1 MVFDSGMQELLIKL
15 VVSTIVGFIIGAER
29 EYRNKSA
36 GLRTIMLICLG
47 STMFTIISFENSHA
61 TEVGRIASNIVT
73 GIGFLGAGAIM
84 RDGLSVSGL
93 TTASTIWV
101 AAAVGMA
108 VGVAQYEMA
117 AMAVGIVMIVL
128 ILFSYLQK
136 FMDRLHRTIDLHVV
150 FKIQENDIEGFES
163 RLKKLGL
170 RYQRKKE
177 CRREY
182 DVKYQ
187 YELAGKS
194 RNIETLINYL
204 ISQKD
209 KVKSFEY

>member
-1 MVFDSGMQELLIKL
+1 MLFDSHTEETIVKL

-47 STMFTIISFENSHA
+47 STIFTMISFENSHE

-84 RDGLSVSGL
+84 RDGLSISGL
-93 TTASTIWV
+93 TTASAIWV
-101 AAAVGMA
+101 AAALGMA
-108 VGVAQYEMA
+108 VGAGQFQLTIIAVAL
-117 AMAVGIVMIVL
+117 VL
-128 ILFSYLQK
+128 VVLVLFTYLQK
-136 FMDRLHRTIDLHVV
+136 FVDRIHRTIDLHVV
-150 FKIQENDIEGFES
+150 FKIEHSDIADFEA
-163 RLKKLGL
+163 KLQKLNL

-177 CRREY
+177 FRREH

-187 YELAGKS
+187 YELAGKAE
-194 RNIETLINYL
+194 NIDRLIQYL
-204 ISQKD
+204 ISKKD
-209 KVKSFEY
+209 KIKSFEY

>member
-1 MVFDSGMQELLIKL
+1 MVIDSHMEETLIKL

-36 GLRTIMLICLG
+36 GLRTITLICLG
-47 STMFTIISFENSHA
+47 STIFTIISLENSHA

-73 GIGFLGAGAIM
+73 GIGFLGAGAIL

-101 AAAVGMA
+101 AAAVGMS
-108 VGVAQYEMA
+108 VGAGQFEMT
-117 AMAVGIVMIVL
+117 AMAVGIVMVVL
-128 ILFSYLQK
+128 VLFSYLQR
-136 FMDRLHRTIDLHVV
+136 FLDRVHKTIDLHVV
-150 FKIQENDIEGFES
+150 FKIEYSDADDFEDK
-163 RLKKLGL
+163 LKKLKL
-170 RYQRKKE
+170 RFVRKKE

-182 DVKYQ
+182 DVQYQ
-187 YELAGKS
+187 YELAGSAK
-194 RNIETLINYL
+194 NIEQLLQYL
-204 ISQKD
+204 ISKKE

>member
-1 MVFDSGMQELLIKL
+1 MVFDSHAEELLIKL
-15 VVSTIVGFIIGAER
+15 VVSTIVGFVIGAER

-47 STMFTIISFENSHA
+47 STMFTIISLENAHA

-84 RDGLSVSGL
+84 RDGFSVSGL

-108 VGVAQYEMA
+108 VGAAQYELVA
-117 AMAVGIVMIVL
+117 IAVTIVMIVL
-128 ILFSYLQK
+128 ILFASLQK
-136 FMDRLHRTIDLHVV
+136 VTERIHKTIDLHIV
-150 FKIQENDIEGFES
+150 FKINENNIEEFES
-163 RLKKLGL
+163 RLRELHL
-170 RYQRKKE
+170 RYERKKE

-182 DVKYQ
+182 HVKYQ
-187 YELAGKS
+187 YELAGKAS
-194 RNIETLINYL
+194 DIEALINYL
-204 ISQKD
+204 ISQKER
-209 KVKSFEY
+209 VKSFEY